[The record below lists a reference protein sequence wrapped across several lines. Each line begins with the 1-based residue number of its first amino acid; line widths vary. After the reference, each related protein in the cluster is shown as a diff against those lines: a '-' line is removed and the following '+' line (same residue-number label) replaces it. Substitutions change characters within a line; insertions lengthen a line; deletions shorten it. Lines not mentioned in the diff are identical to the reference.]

1 MDNKE
6 IIEVLKEDIH
16 NNAFV
21 IFCVSE
27 DGSVTMITTGD
38 ISKIQKD
45 ICSNMI
51 IVSGDHSIVLSFV
64 LFLERTFENA
74 MYKFKLFFERIFK

>member
-6 IIEVLKEDIH
+6 IINALKEDIH

-38 ISKIQKD
+38 ISKTQKN

-51 IVSGDHSIVLSFV
+51 IVSGDHSIILSSV
-64 LFLERTFENA
+64 LFLERTFENIT
-74 MYKFKLFFERIFK
+74 YKFKLFFQSFFK